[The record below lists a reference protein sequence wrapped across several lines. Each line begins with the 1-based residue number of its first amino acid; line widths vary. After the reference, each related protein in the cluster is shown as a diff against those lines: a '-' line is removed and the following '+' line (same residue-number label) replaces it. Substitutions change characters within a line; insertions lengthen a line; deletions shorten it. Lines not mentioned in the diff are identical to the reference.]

1 MKTETI
7 IVTRHSALVDLLI
20 ERGVINGDEKVISHA
35 TSEDITGKNV
45 IGVLPLRLASMAK
58 TVTEVPLNLTAD
70 DRGKELP
77 IERLREIAD
86 DPVTYTVGVVN

>member
-20 ERGVINGDEKVISHA
+20 ERGVINGDEEVISHA

-58 TVTEVPLNLTAD
+58 TVTEVPLKLTAD